1 MAGKQVEQGVSKAI
15 DYFEDLEDSLLP
27 YLPKDKSARILDVG
41 CGYGRVLAFLRTQ
54 GFTNAFGIDHDASVI
69 AETRK
74 TFGDSVEVVTDLQG
88 YLDARKGQFDFI
100 VLKDVI
106 YYFSIDEVLP
116 LLRAMR
122 MCLKQNGRIFV
133 LVFNGAQFSSSFTM
147 EKDYG
152 IRRVYNETSLR
163 AVLKDTGFDVIALF
177 GNKWRSKSLKGHVY
191 NGATIAWRLVTRAVY
206 TLERGACPN
215 NPRIL
220 TPNVIAIG
228 TPRTES

>member
-1 MAGKQVEQGVSKAI
+1 MAAKEVEQGVGKAI
-15 DYFEDLEDSLLP
+15 DYFQDLEDSLEP
-27 YLPKDKSARILDVG
+27 YLPTDKTARILDVG
-41 CGYGRVLAFLRTQ
+41 CGYGRVLAFLRKL
-54 GFTNAFGIDHDASVI
+54 GFTNAVGIDHDASVI

-74 TFGDSVEVVTDLQG
+74 TFGDSVDVVTDLQG
-88 YLDARKGQFDFI
+88 YLDARRGQFDFI

-122 MCLKQNGRIFV
+122 LCLKPRGHMYV

-163 AVLKDTGFDVIALF
+163 AVLQDSGFDVIALF
-177 GNKWRSKSLKGHVY
+177 GNKWRPKSVKGY
-191 NGATIAWRLVTRAVY
+191 IYGGAAAAWRLATRAVY

-220 TPNVIAIG
+220 TPNVIAIA
-228 TPRTES
+228 TPKTES